1 MFKHNEETKEE
12 KKRRKQ
18 EKKEKKKR
26 KRESI
31 EPIAAASSNNHD
43 NHDQTEN
50 KVRRLDDDS
59 QTNTSNAQ
67 IPFQKKVVS
76 IMISLLPSAM
86 GNVQKSIHTSMQA
99 MLLKY
104 SDSLGGVLLSF
115 DNIQLDEKK
124 NDGCYGNILN
134 EMPHMHFFITCNV
147 LVFNPSIGKSLTG
160 VVNETFPSHVGVLVH
175 ELFNAM
181 ISAEFLR
188 ESGFTFE
195 ADLNE
200 WSKDDTMTPVAI
212 GDSIKFTVEKMHE
225 CNGLIS
231 LEGKEP
237 VIVE

>member
-1 MFKHNEETKEE
+1 MSKIKEE
-12 KKRRKQ
+12 SKEDKKRRKQ

-26 KRESI
+26 KRESV
-31 EPIAAASSNNHD
+31 EPTTASSHNH
-43 NHDQTEN
+43 NQAEN
-50 KVRRLDDDS
+50 KVRRQEDGNQS
-59 QTNTSNAQ
+59 SKTNDQ
-67 IPFQKKVVS
+67 IPFQKKSVN

-86 GNVQKSIHTSMQA
+86 GNVQKSVHTSMQT

-115 DNIQLDEKK
+115 DSIKIDKKK
-124 NDGCYGNILN
+124 NDGPYGNILN

-175 ELFNAM
+175 ELFNVM

-188 ESGFTFE
+188 ESSFTFD

-212 GDSIKFTVEKMHE
+212 GDSIKSTVEKMHE

-231 LEGKEP
+231 LECKEP